1 MRARGGVNLKHH
13 ATTLIGSFLM
23 ISGGVNEKY
32 KSNEELIF
40 INFGGANIQN
50 PLIYT
55 IHNHAEQH

>member
-1 MRARGGVNLKHH
+1 
-13 ATTLIGSFLM
+13 M